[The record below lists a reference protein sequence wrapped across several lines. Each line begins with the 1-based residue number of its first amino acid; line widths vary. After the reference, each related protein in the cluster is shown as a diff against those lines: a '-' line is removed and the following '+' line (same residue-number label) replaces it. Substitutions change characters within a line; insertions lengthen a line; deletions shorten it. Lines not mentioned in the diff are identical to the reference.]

1 MAEYIERDAAIE
13 ICETEYQNRLR
24 MLDYCGDTVAW
35 NIGSEIKALPAAD
48 VAPVVRC
55 RDCKHYRTYMGH
67 DMCAK
72 NVKLLGGREVG
83 LCATGKDDF
92 CNYGERKNDE

>member
-1 MAEYIERDAAIE
+1 MAEYIEREAAIKKVIYE
-13 ICETEYQNRLR
+13 SDPFGVHQCFGWRARDIEAALR
-24 MLDYCGDTVAW
+24 A
-35 NIGSEIKALPAAD
+35 IPAAD

-83 LCATGKDDF
+83 LCATGKGDF
-92 CNYGERKNDE
+92 CNYGERKNDEL